1 VFDNKEIYLTLPQF
15 FISMNREEIISII
28 NNLLIEEFE
37 ISEKQLVPEA
47 RLKDD
52 LGLESLDFVDIA
64 VIVQKEFGLTL
75 KGEEMT
81 TIRTL
86 QNLYDYILKRYNKN

>member
-1 VFDNKEIYLTLPQF
+1 MTK
-15 FISMNREEIISII
+15 EEIAGII
-28 NNLLIEEFE
+28 KTFLIEEFE
-37 ISEKQLVPEA
+37 IEEA
-47 RLKDD
+47 KIIPSAHLKDD

-81 TIRTL
+81 AIRTL
-86 QNLYDYILKRYNKN
+86 DDLYEYIFNCINKK

>member
-1 VFDNKEIYLTLPQF
+1 MD
-15 FISMNREEIISII
+15 RENIIKTI
-28 NNLLIEEFE
+28 NGLLIEEFE
-37 ISEKQLVPEA
+37 IDKSAIKPDA

-81 TIRTL
+81 SIRTL
-86 QNLYDYILKRYNKN
+86 QNLYDYIFNCIQKK

>member
-1 VFDNKEIYLTLPQF
+1 MTK
-15 FISMNREEIISII
+15 EEIAGII
-28 NNLLIEEFE
+28 KNFLVEEFE
-37 ISEKQLVPEA
+37 IEEEKIVPTA
-47 RLKDD
+47 HLKDD

-81 TIRTL
+81 AIRTL
-86 QNLYDYILKRYNKN
+86 NDLYEYIFNCINKK

>member
-1 VFDNKEIYLTLPQF
+1 MTK
-15 FISMNREEIISII
+15 EEIAGII
-28 NNLLIEEFE
+28 KTFLIEEFE
-37 ISEKQLVPEA
+37 IEEA
-47 RLKDD
+47 KITPSAHLKDD

-81 TIRTL
+81 AIRTL
-86 QNLYDYILKRYNKN
+86 DDLYEYIFNCINKK

>member
-1 VFDNKEIYLTLPQF
+1 MTK
-15 FISMNREEIISII
+15 EEIAGII
-28 NNLLIEEFE
+28 KTFLIEEFE
-37 ISEKQLVPEA
+37 IEGEKITPTA
-47 RLKDD
+47 HLKDD

-81 TIRTL
+81 SIRTL
-86 QNLYDYILKRYNKN
+86 DDLYEYIFTCVNKK

>member
-1 VFDNKEIYLTLPQF
+1 M
-15 FISMNREEIISII
+15 SMTKEEIAGII
-28 NNLLIEEFE
+28 KNFLIEEFE
-37 ISEKQLVPEA
+37 IDEAKIVPTA
-47 RLKDD
+47 HLKDD

-81 TIRTL
+81 AIRTL
-86 QNLYDYILKRYNKN
+86 DDLYGYISNCIIKK

>member
-1 VFDNKEIYLTLPQF
+1 MT
-15 FISMNREEIISII
+15 RENIETTI
-28 NNLLIEEFE
+28 NGLLIDEFE
-37 ISEKQLVPEA
+37 IEKHVIAPEA
-47 RLKDD
+47 HLKDD

-81 TIRTL
+81 SIRTL
-86 QNLYDYILKRYNKN
+86 QNLYDYIDTCIQKK

>member
-1 VFDNKEIYLTLPQF
+1 MTK
-15 FISMNREEIISII
+15 EEIAGII
-28 NNLLIEEFE
+28 KTFLIEEFE
-37 ISEKQLVPEA
+37 IDEAKIVPSA
-47 RLKDD
+47 HMKDD

-81 TIRTL
+81 AIRTL
-86 QNLYDYILKRYNKN
+86 SDLHDYIYTCINKK

>member
-1 VFDNKEIYLTLPQF
+1 MKREDIENK
-15 FISMNREEIISII
+15 I
-28 NNLLIEEFE
+28 NDFLVEEFE
-37 ISEKQLVPEA
+37 IEGSKISPGA
-47 RLKDD
+47 HLKND

-81 TIRTL
+81 AIRTL
-86 QNLYDYILKRYNKN
+86 QNLYDYIDTFYHKK

>member
-1 VFDNKEIYLTLPQF
+1 MKREDIENK
-15 FISMNREEIISII
+15 I
-28 NNLLIEEFE
+28 NSFLMEEFE
-37 ISEKQLVPEA
+37 IEGSKIFPGA
-47 RLKDD
+47 RLKND

-81 TIRTL
+81 AILTL
-86 QNLYDYILKRYNKN
+86 QNLYDYIENCIHKK

>member
-1 VFDNKEIYLTLPQF
+1 MTK
-15 FISMNREEIISII
+15 EEIAQII
-28 NNLLIEEFE
+28 KTFLIDEFE
-37 ISEKQLVPEA
+37 IEEEKIKSSA
-47 RLKDD
+47 HLKDD

-81 TIRTL
+81 AIRIL
-86 QNLYDYILKRYNKN
+86 DDLHQYIFNSVNK

>member
-1 VFDNKEIYLTLPQF
+1 MTK
-15 FISMNREEIISII
+15 EEITKII
-28 NNLLIEEFE
+28 RTFLVEEFE
-37 ISEKQLVPEA
+37 IDEEKIVPSA
-47 RLKDD
+47 HLKDD

-81 TIRTL
+81 AIRTL
-86 QNLYDYILKRYNKN
+86 DDLYGYIYQCIHKQ

>member
-1 VFDNKEIYLTLPQF
+1 MTK
-15 FISMNREEIISII
+15 EEIAGII
-28 NNLLIEEFE
+28 KTFLIEEFE
-37 ISEKQLVPEA
+37 IEEGKIKPSA
-47 RLKDD
+47 HLKDD

-81 TIRTL
+81 AIRTL
-86 QNLYDYILKRYNKN
+86 DDLYQYIYNCINKK

>member
-1 VFDNKEIYLTLPQF
+1 MNKE
-15 FISMNREEIISII
+15 EITRII
-28 NNLLIEEFE
+28 NNFLIEEFE
-37 ISEKQLVPEA
+37 IEEKQINPDA
-47 RLKDD
+47 HLKDD

-81 TIRTL
+81 AIKTL
-86 QNLYDYILKRYNKN
+86 QNLYDYIYNCINK

>member
-1 VFDNKEIYLTLPQF
+1 MTK
-15 FISMNREEIISII
+15 EEIAGII
-28 NNLLIEEFE
+28 TNFLIEEFE
-37 ISEKQLVPEA
+37 IDAAKITPNA
-47 RLKDD
+47 HLKDD

-81 TIRTL
+81 AIKTL
-86 QNLYDYILKRYNKN
+86 QDLYDYIFNCVNKK

>member
-1 VFDNKEIYLTLPQF
+1 MNKE
-15 FISMNREEIISII
+15 EIAGII
-28 NNLLIEEFE
+28 KNFLVEEFE
-37 ISEKQLVPEA
+37 IDGEKIKPSA
-47 RLKDD
+47 HLKDD

-81 TIRTL
+81 AIRTL
-86 QNLYDYILKRYNKN
+86 DDLYDYIFNCINKK

>member
-1 VFDNKEIYLTLPQF
+1 V
-15 FISMNREEIISII
+15 
-28 NNLLIEEFE
+28 EEFE
-37 ISEKQLVPEA
+37 IDESKISPDA
-47 RLKDD
+47 HLKND

-81 TIRTL
+81 GIKNLNDLYNYIFNAL
-86 QNLYDYILKRYNKN
+86 QKK

>member
-1 VFDNKEIYLTLPQF
+1 MNKE
-15 FISMNREEIISII
+15 EIAGII
-28 NNLLIEEFE
+28 KTFLIEEFE
-37 ISEKQLVPEA
+37 IDEEKIQPA
-47 RLKDD
+47 AHLKDD

-81 TIRTL
+81 AIRTL
-86 QNLYDYILKRYNKN
+86 DDLYEYIFNCVNKK